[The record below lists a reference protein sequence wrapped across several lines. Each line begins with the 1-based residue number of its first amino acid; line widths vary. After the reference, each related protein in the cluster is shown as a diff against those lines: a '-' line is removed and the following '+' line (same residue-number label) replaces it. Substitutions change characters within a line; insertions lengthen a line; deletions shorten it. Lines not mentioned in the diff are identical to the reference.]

1 MTSDLFVGTG
11 ETVACLLRAISNFF
25 FLGHIKMAKKASLIQ
40 KLDEWLPISYEICK
54 AEQVNRVR
62 VKKLVILNRLEIC
75 SVGSNSIFF
84 HTEFFFFNI

>member
-1 MTSDLFVGTG
+1 
-11 ETVACLLRAISNFF
+11 
-25 FLGHIKMAKKASLIQ
+25 MAKKASLIQ

-84 HTEFFFFNI
+84 HTEIFFFKIFSVKCINLDLSTIRKNSYQQIETC

>member
-1 MTSDLFVGTG
+1 
-11 ETVACLLRAISNFF
+11 
-25 FLGHIKMAKKASLIQ
+25 MAKKASLIQ

-84 HTEFFFFNI
+84 HTEIFFFKYLV